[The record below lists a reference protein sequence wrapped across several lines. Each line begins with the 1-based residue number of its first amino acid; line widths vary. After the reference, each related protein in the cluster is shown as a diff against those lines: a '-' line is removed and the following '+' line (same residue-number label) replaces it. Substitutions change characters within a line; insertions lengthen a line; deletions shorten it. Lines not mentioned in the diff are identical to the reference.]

1 MHQSLSSFLRATMDA
16 HFEGPIPAAER
27 ERIRMVE
34 SAERAFDHALSPLE
48 RAVKSL
54 SIAYA
59 DVLKDSALVEASRQL
74 RAGPGS
80 DGDARHAAL
89 HRQRAEVLAESASW
103 LCEAARQVAERA
115 RNEAIQQSDGKD
127 LTKTSY

>member
-1 MHQSLSSFLRATMDA
+1 MHHSLSGFLRAATDA

-27 ERIRMVE
+27 ERIRVVE

-74 RAGPGS
+74 QIGAES
-80 DGDARHAAL
+80 ESHARYAAL
-89 HRQRAEVLAESASW
+89 HRQRAEVLTESASW
-103 LCEAARQVAERA
+103 LCEVARQVAERA
-115 RNEAIQQSDGKD
+115 RGEPPERSDGKR
-127 LTKTSY
+127 S

>member
-1 MHQSLSSFLRATMDA
+1 MHQSLSSFLRATTDA
-16 HFEGPIPAAER
+16 HFEGPVPAAER
-27 ERIRMVE
+27 ERIRIVE
-34 SAERAFDHALSPLE
+34 GAERAFDRALSPLE

-74 RAGPGS
+74 RID
-80 DGDARHAAL
+80 DGDARHSAL
-89 HRQRAEVLAESASW
+89 QRQRAEVLAESASW

-115 RNEAIQQSDGKD
+115 RGEMLSGSGRKGN
-127 LTKTSY
+127 